1 VASPDGRLNPAID
14 PTVLA
19 REFRR
24 SEETFRREY
33 LAEFTD
39 SIEGW
44 ISPTL
49 LDQCVVRNRSD
60 LPFQPGVTYSAALDP
75 ASRGHDFALAVLH
88 KSDETIIVDKIACW
102 TGTKSAPLAF
112 ERVLGEVK
120 SNPCELRNKCSH
132 W

>member
-1 VASPDGRLNPAID
+1 MEHKRPDLQSREARVRAGAEAACRIRHGYPEKIKQGARQAAAQVNPAID
-14 PTVLA
+14 PTVLTW
-19 REFRR
+19 EFRR

-60 LPFQPGVTYSAALDP
+60 LPFQPG
-75 ASRGHDFALAVLH
+75 
-88 KSDETIIVDKIACW
+88 
-102 TGTKSAPLAF
+102 
-112 ERVLGEVK
+112 
-120 SNPCELRNKCSH
+120 
-132 W
+132 